1 MHRRK
6 DPKLEFV
13 AQFVD
18 SLTVRPFFQD
28 LRRLRRAPHVFRPL
42 PRVEEEETLGETA
55 TAA

>member
-1 MHRRK
+1 MYRRQ

-18 SLTVRPFFQD
+18 SLTVRPFFED
-28 LRRLRRAPHVFRPL
+28 LRRMRRAPHVFQPL
-42 PRVEEEETLGETA
+42 PRFEENEQLSETA